1 MFFVSG
7 FPDDPK
13 LLTKSKL
20 LKMKQNKIIS
30 NFSEEEMTSFIIQI
44 LSPMACGR

>member
-1 MFFVSG
+1 MFFISG

-20 LKMKQNKIIS
+20 LNMKQNVLS

>member
-1 MFFVSG
+1 MFSSQ
-7 FPDDPK
+7 DLSNDPK

-20 LKMKQNKIIS
+20 LNMKQNVLS